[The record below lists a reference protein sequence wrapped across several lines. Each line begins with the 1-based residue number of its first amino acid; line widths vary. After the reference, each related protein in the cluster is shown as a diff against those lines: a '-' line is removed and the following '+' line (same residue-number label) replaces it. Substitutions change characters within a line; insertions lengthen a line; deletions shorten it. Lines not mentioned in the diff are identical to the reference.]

1 MKKITAT
8 LLFSMA
14 IVFTFAQ
21 KVVQPRVDER
31 TELLSIVFRLA
42 GANEYTYNNLP
53 SYAKDMDEYFNPFKK
68 HEAILFAQKIREEHG
83 VSYDAVMSLAVI
95 LEISDSVCLNPD
107 LSLKSLDNRWTP
119 EDVKAFTTYLNKFY
133 VDTKFRD
140 FFSNHSSL
148 YKTAENKF
156 SVILD
161 KVYFSWFE
169 KFYGEKSKGNFNLVL
184 SIPNGPG
191 NYGPKAIFNNGK
203 EDLYAVIGC
212 CLADSTGQP
221 FYRESALPLIIHE
234 YNHSFCNPLME
245 ENYPGMQS
253 KSEDI
258 FNFVKEKMSKQAYG
272 NSKTMNYEILVRA
285 CVIKYFQRRKE
296 NDEYVKSMIV
306 KEKANGF
313 LWIEQLVDELS
324 IYEKNRDKYPTLK
337 DFMPEIVKL
346 QNTISPEKS
355 GKELEQSYPKIES
368 ISIENNS
375 ININPNTR
383 EIILHFDRPMLIGN
397 NGSGYGKLGKDY
409 FPEISKDRKTK
420 WNEETKKEWIIQVD
434 LKPDRS
440 YSLSFNAGWFKSENG
455 YPLDKTYFLDFKTAK
470 E

>member
-21 KVVQPRVDER
+21 KGIQPRVDER

-53 SYAKDMDEYFNPFKK
+53 SYAKDMDEYFNPFKE
-68 HEAILFAQKIREEHG
+68 HAAIKLAQKIRSEHG
-83 VSYDAVMSLAVI
+83 VSYDAVMSLAVV
-95 LEISDSVCLNPD
+95 LEITDSVKLNPD
-107 LSLKSLDNRWTP
+107 ISLKSLDSRWTP
-119 EDVKAFTTYLNKFY
+119 ENIKAFTLCLNQFY
-133 VDTKFRD
+133 IDTKFRD
-140 FFSNHSSL
+140 FYLKHSLL
-148 YKTAENKF
+148 YKTAEDKF
-156 SVILD
+156 SIILD
-161 KVYFSWFE
+161 KVDFSWFE
-169 KFYGEKSKGNFNLVL
+169 TFYGEKSKGNFNLVL

-212 CLADSTGQP
+212 CIADSTGQP
-221 FYRESALPLIIHE
+221 FYRESVLPIVIHE

-245 ENYPGMQS
+245 ANYPEMQS
-253 KSEDI
+253 KSDE
-258 FNFVKEKMSKQAYG
+258 FYKLVNEKMSRQAYG

-296 NDEYVKSMIV
+296 NEKIVKSMIAT
-306 KEKANGF
+306 EKANGF
-313 LWIEQLVDELS
+313 LWIEQLVNELS
-324 IYEKNRDKYPTLK
+324 IYEKNRDNYATLK

-346 QNTISPEKS
+346 QNTLSPEVSK
-355 GKELEQSYPKIES
+355 KELELNYPKIES

-375 ININPNTR
+375 INIDPNTR
-383 EIILHFDRPMLIGN
+383 EIILRFDRPMIIGN
-397 NGSGYGKLGKDY
+397 NGSGYGKLGKDC

-434 LKPDRS
+434 LKPDKS